1 MRKNTLNSLLVL
13 SMLLVAA
20 GCKSKKAVVK
30 APSAAETAAPVL
42 NTKKLENLKTLRSK
56 DLPFNTLSLKGKVN
70 LEIEGKENGVSV
82 NIRVKKD
89 EKIWISMTAI
99 AGIEVARALITPD
112 SLIVRNN
119 LQSVALKKPFSYI
132 YKFTSK
138 QVTFKMLQSV
148 LTGNTIDELMT
159 ERSDVELNGG
169 IFTLSGDKNG
179 LGYRALFNTLLKTAE
194 LNLNDARAG
203 QALKVVYSD
212 YQDVT
217 GALYPSVTKINSVSG
232 VKKTNISFDFNK
244 IERNVT
250 LDFPFTVPKRFE
262 LIN

>member
-1 MRKNTLNSLLVL
+1 MRKSTLNSLLIL
-13 SMLLVAA
+13 SMLVVAA

-30 APSAAETAAPVL
+30 TPSVAEIPAPVL
-42 NTKKLENLKTLRSK
+42 NTKKLENLKTLKSK
-56 DLPFNTLSLKGKVN
+56 DLPFNTLSLRGKVN

-82 NIRVKKD
+82 NVRLKKD

-99 AGIEVARALITPD
+99 AGIEVARALVTPD

-119 LQSVALKKPFSYI
+119 LQSVVLKKPFSYI
-132 YKFTSK
+132 YRFTSRR
-138 QVTFKMLQSV
+138 VTFKMLQSI
-148 LTGNTIDELMT
+148 LTGNTIDDLMT
-159 ERSDVELNGG
+159 DQSVVDLNGG
-169 IFTLSGDKNG
+169 VFTLSGDKTG
-179 LGYRALFNTLLKTAE
+179 LGYRVLFNTLLKTAE
-194 LNLNDARAG
+194 LNLNDVRSG

-217 GALYPSVTKINSVSG
+217 GALFPSVTRLNSVSG
-232 VKKTNISFDFNK
+232 MKKTNISFEFNK
-244 IERNVT
+244 IERNVP

>member
-1 MRKNTLNSLLVL
+1 MRRNTLNSLLVL
-13 SMLLVAA
+13 SLLLIAA
-20 GCKSKKAVVK
+20 GCKSKKAIVK
-30 APSAAETAAPVL
+30 APPVAETAAPVL
-42 NTKKLENLKTLRSK
+42 NTKKLENLKTLKSK
-56 DLPFNTLSLKGKVN
+56 DLPFTTLSLKGRVN
-70 LEIEGKENGVSV
+70 MEIEGKEQGISV

-89 EKIWISMTAI
+89 EMIWISMTAI

-119 LQSVALKKPFSYI
+119 LQSLAIKKPFSYI

-159 ERSDVELNGG
+159 ERSEVNLNGG
-169 IFTLSGDKNG
+169 IFTLSGDKTG
-179 LGYRALFNTLLKTAE
+179 LGYRVLFNTLLKTAE

-217 GALYPSVTKINSVSG
+217 GALFPSVTKINSVSG
-232 VKKTNISFDFNK
+232 TKKTNIAFDFNK
-244 IERNVT
+244 IERN
-250 LDFPFTVPKRFE
+250 LPLEFPFTVPKRFE

>member
-1 MRKNTLNSLLVL
+1 MKKNTLNSLLVL
-13 SMLLVAA
+13 SVLLIAA

-30 APSAAETAAPVL
+30 APSAVETPAPVL
-42 NTKKLENLKTLRSK
+42 NTKKLENLKTLKSK

-119 LQSVALKKPFSYI
+119 LQSVAIKKPFSYI

-148 LTGNTIDELMT
+148 LTGNTIEELMT
-159 ERSDVELNGG
+159 DRSVVDLNGG
-169 IFTLSGDKNG
+169 IFILSGDKNG
-179 LGYRALFNTLLKTAE
+179 LGYRVLFNTLLKTAE

-244 IERNVT
+244 IERNVP
-250 LDFPFTVPKRFE
+250 LDFPFSVPKRFE

>member
-1 MRKNTLNSLLVL
+1 MRKNTLNSLLLL
-13 SMLLVAA
+13 SLIFIAA

-30 APSAAETAAPVL
+30 APSVAETPAPVL
-42 NTKKLENLKTLRSK
+42 NTKKLENLKTLKSK
-56 DLPFNTLSLKGKVN
+56 DLPFNTLSLKGKISM
-70 LEIEGKENGVSV
+70 EIEGKENGVSV
-82 NIRVKKD
+82 NVRVKKD
-89 EKIWISMTAI
+89 EKIWISLTAI

-132 YKFTSK
+132 YRFASK

-159 ERSDVELNGG
+159 EQSVVELNGG
-169 IFTLSGDKNG
+169 IFTLTGDKSG
-179 LGYRALFNTLLKTAE
+179 LGYRVLFNTLLKTAE

-203 QALKVVYSD
+203 QALKVNYGE

-217 GALYPSVTKINSVSG
+217 GALFPSVTRINSVSG
-232 VKKTNISFDFNK
+232 TKKTSIAFDFNK
-244 IERNVT
+244 IERNVP
-250 LDFPFTVPKRFE
+250 LDFPFSVPKRFE

>member
-1 MRKNTLNSLLVL
+1 MRKNTLNSLLIL
-13 SMLLVAA
+13 SLLFIAA
-20 GCKSKKAVVK
+20 GCKTKKTIVK
-30 APSAAETAAPVL
+30 APPVAVTPAPVA
-42 NTKKLENLKTLRSK
+42 NNKKLENLKLLKSK

-70 LEIEGKENGVSV
+70 LEIDGKENGVSV

-89 EKIWISMTAI
+89 EMIWISMTAI

-119 LQSVALKKPFSYI
+119 LQSVAIKKPFSYI

-148 LTGNTIDELMT
+148 LSGNTIDDLMNET
-159 ERSDVELNGG
+159 SVLDLNAGV
-169 IFTLSGDKNG
+169 FTLSGSRAD
-179 LGYRALFNTLLKTAE
+179 LGYRVLFNTLMKTTE
-194 LNLNDARAG
+194 LNLNDVKAG

-217 GALYPSVTKINSVSG
+217 GALFPSVTRINSVSG
-232 VKKTNISFDFNK
+232 KKKTNIAFDFSK
-244 IERNVT
+244 IDRNVP

>member
-1 MRKNTLNSLLVL
+1 MRKNTLNSLLLL
-13 SMLLVAA
+13 SLIFIAA

-30 APSAAETAAPVL
+30 APSVAETPALVL
-42 NTKKLENLKTLRSK
+42 NTKKLENLKTLKSK
-56 DLPFNTLSLKGKVN
+56 DLPFNTLSLKGKVSM
-70 LEIEGKENGVSV
+70 EIEGKENGVSV
-82 NIRVKKD
+82 NVRVKKD
-89 EKIWISMTAI
+89 EKIWISLTAI

-132 YKFTSK
+132 YRFAGK

-159 ERSDVELNGG
+159 EQSVVELNGG
-169 IFTLSGDKNG
+169 IFTLTGHKSG
-179 LGYRALFNTLLKTAE
+179 LGYRVLFNTLLKTAE

-203 QALKVVYSD
+203 QALKVNYGE

-217 GALYPSVTKINSVSG
+217 GALFPSVTRINSVSG
-232 VKKTNISFDFNK
+232 TKKTSIAFDFNK
-244 IERNVT
+244 IERNVP
-250 LDFPFTVPKRFE
+250 LDFPFSVPKRFE

>member
-1 MRKNTLNSLLVL
+1 MRRNTLNNLLIFSL
-13 SMLLVAA
+13 LLVAA
-20 GCKSKKAVVK
+20 GCKTKKTIVNAPPVAV
-30 APSAAETAAPVL
+30 APAPAA
-42 NTKKLENLKTLRSK
+42 NKKLENLKMLKSK

-70 LEIEGKENGVSV
+70 LEIDGKENGVSV
-82 NIRVKKD
+82 NIRMKKD
-89 EKIWISMTAI
+89 EMIWISMTAI

-119 LQSVALKKPFSYI
+119 LQSVAIKKPFSYI

-148 LTGNTIDELMT
+148 LSGNTIDDLMN
-159 ERSDVELNGG
+159 EDSALDLNSGV
-169 IFTLSGDKNG
+169 FTLSGSKGD

-194 LNLNDARAG
+194 LNLNDVKAG
-203 QALKVVYSD
+203 QALKVVYAD

-217 GALYPSVTKINSVSG
+217 GALFPSVTKLNSISG
-232 VKKTNISFDFNK
+232 RKKTNIAFDFSK
-244 IERNVT
+244 IDRNVP